1 MEPEQPRRVSEAAR
15 PVLAVEMT
23 EAEPLGGAMATAPE
37 AAQGVTPAGLRARHE
52 MTPVALHATLE
63 AAAVRA
69 TLEATMGAAAEPN
82 VVGPESHR
90 QREVRRA

>member
-1 MEPEQPRRVSEAAR
+1 
-15 PVLAVEMT
+15 VLAVEMT
-23 EAEPLGGAMATAPE
+23 VAEPLGGAMATAPE

-52 MTPVALHATLE
+52 MTPAGLRARHEMTPVALHATLE

-69 TLEATMGAAAEPN
+69 TLESTMGAAAEPN
-82 VVGPESHR
+82 VVGRESHR

>member
-1 MEPEQPRRVSEAAR
+1 
-15 PVLAVEMT
+15 VLAVEMT
-23 EAEPLGGAMATAPE
+23 VAEPLGGAMATAPE
-37 AAQGVTPAGLRARHE
+37 AQGVTPAGLRARHE

-69 TLEATMGAAAEPN
+69 TLEATMGAVAEPN